1 MSAPRPL
8 EAEHLSA
15 AEHAI
20 SVATERIGTNRFE
33 ARLQIL
39 EACASCYGGFDLA
52 AYFKTFE
59 TRPLAPTPSL
69 VEKAKPVVL
78 EIDRSGIHPALAL
91 SALARE
97 TLEEAHRKTT
107 GAYHTDFRLAN
118 RIAELAAPSLTYRSK
133 IIDPACGAGILI
145 TALTIAVCKSDS
157 TKLSHWLGNGV
168 FAADLSEN
176 SLRATLLSLAS
187 LTDDLAALRKMRANW
202 ANGDSLLA
210 PDTTWTR
217 MAPKGFDAVI
227 GNPPWEKVKLS
238 KHEFLKFSG
247 VDTHYGAESGP
258 IDNDDFSIRKNQV
271 STYSRQLLQRYPAL
285 RNGEPDLYIA
295 FTELF
300 FRICRPGG
308 VISILVPGGLIRSKG
323 TQGIREELIQASTS
337 ASFSIFDNRARF
349 FSIDS
354 RFKFLAVC
362 LIKEGDQKKKREP
375 ISLIHER
382 GTRTGVEAYGH
393 ALIGRNAL
401 AHIRP
406 DLTIPEVRSS
416 AEWKVFL
423 KISESGCSWHTP
435 GLGWTPSFCREVD
448 MTKERPSFLTQPSE
462 HSLPVVEGRMVQQH
476 RFGVKGY
483 VSGTGRRA
491 IWQAYAIGNCQV
503 RPQFWIEPA
512 DVPAANRN
520 RLDMV
525 RVGFCDIAGQT
536 NERSLMAAII
546 PEGVVCGNK
555 VPTIVFPEDPSI
567 DRLYV
572 WTAVA
577 NSFVFDW
584 MLRRVLTTTVNYF
597 LLQSIPLPRIAK
609 NSLAWKR
616 LASRTKELQA
626 LNCSGIGLAPAER
639 AAQIRGEIDAEVAIA
654 YGLNLHDMELILQD
668 FPILDRGQKPLPGEE
683 RSTVT
688 RDLALMILA
697 KRLGEPSESLASRVE
712 QSLQRR
718 AIAYMP
724 SEISRHTE
732 EIEE

>member
-20 SVATERIGTNRFE
+20 SVATEGISNDRFE
-33 ARLQIL
+33 ARLQLL
-39 EACASCYGGFDLA
+39 EACASHYGGFDLA
-52 AYFKTFE
+52 AFFQTFD
-59 TRPLAPTPSL
+59 TKPLAPIKAL
-69 VEKAKPVVL
+69 VEKAKPIVL
-78 EIDRSGIHPALAL
+78 AIDNSGIHSALAL

-97 TLEEAHRKTT
+97 TLEEEHRRTT

-118 RIAELAAPSLTYRSK
+118 RLAELAAPNLTHKSK

-168 FAADLSEN
+168 FAADLSEK
-176 SLRATLLSLAS
+176 SLRAALLSLAS
-187 LTDDLAALRKMRANW
+187 LTDDLAALRKMRSNW
-202 ANGDSLLA
+202 VSGDSLLA
-210 PDTTWTR
+210 PDTTWAE

-258 IDNDDFSIRKNQV
+258 INSDTFSIRKNQV

-323 TQGIREELIQASTS
+323 TQAIREELFPASTS

-362 LIKEGDQKKKREP
+362 LTKEGDQKKKRDP
-375 ISLIHER
+375 FNLIHER
-382 GTRTGVEAYGH
+382 GTRTGVEVYGH
-393 ALIGRNAL
+393 AHIGRNAL

-406 DLTIPEVRSS
+406 DLTLPEVRSN

-423 KISESGCSWHTP
+423 KISESGCSWQTP

-448 MTKERPSFLTQPSE
+448 MTKERPKFLTRPSKCA
-462 HSLPVVEGRMVQQH
+462 LPVVEGRMVQQH

-491 IWQAYAIGNCQV
+491 IWQAYAIGSSQV
-503 RPQFWIEPA
+503 RPQFWITPD
-512 DVPAANRN
+512 DVPAANRD

-525 RVGFCDIAGQT
+525 RIGFCDIAGQT

-555 VPTIVFPEDPSI
+555 VPTIIFPEDPSV

-609 NSLAWKR
+609 NSPPWKR
-616 LASRTKELQA
+616 LATRARELQA
-626 LNCSGIGLAPAER
+626 LNCSGTALAPAER
-639 AAQIRGEIDAEVAIA
+639 AEQIRGEIDAEVAIA
-654 YGLNLHDMELILQD
+654 YGLNLHDMELILRD
-668 FPILDRGQKPLPGEE
+668 FPILDRGQRPLPGEE
-683 RSTVT
+683 RSTIT
-688 RDLALMILA
+688 RDVALMIFA
-697 KRLGEPSESLASRVE
+697 KRVGEPSGPWASRVE
-712 QSLQRR
+712 QARKQR
-718 AIAYMP
+718 AVAYMP
-724 SEISRHTE
+724 SEISRHAE
-732 EIEE
+732 EMEE